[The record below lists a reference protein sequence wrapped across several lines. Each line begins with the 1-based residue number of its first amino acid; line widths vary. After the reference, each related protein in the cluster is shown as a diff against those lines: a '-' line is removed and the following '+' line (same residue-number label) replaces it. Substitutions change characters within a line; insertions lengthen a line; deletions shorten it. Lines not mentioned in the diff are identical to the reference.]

1 MKKALILGITGQD
14 GSYLSELLLKEGYE
28 VHGVVRRASTIN
40 TSRIDHMFDPESKA
54 FIHFGDLS
62 EGIDSLLYNIQPDE
76 VYNLGA
82 MSHVRVSF
90 DQPVYTGDINAL
102 GVTRVLEALRK
113 LDMKKTRYYQASSCL
128 PAGTKVLVK
137 QLLKRKRNGKFNT
150 FAYLGVKNIE
160 ELMVGEEVLSMNL
173 KTSKKEYKKIEAIG
187 NRFAKDMYTVH
198 FSNGNSLRLSG
209 NHPLYIVG
217 KGWVRADKVKI
228 GQECIQKKY
237 AGLQSLKMKGK
248 TNKEIYGNKRA
259 KEISTLAS
267 QSHIG
272 ITNPMK
278 GKKYPIGHPIRD
290 KNPKK
295 AHESWNTGLTKNS
308 SSKLKSIGEKISLSN
323 KRNFCNQE
331 FRDKF
336 FKKTRNTK
344 TKLESIFENIL
355 IGNFKD
361 EFRYNDIFDKLN
373 KVKIGGYY
381 PDFIN
386 NKGKKKIIELYGNY
400 YHASPKK
407 YKATDLILTN
417 SAKSIWEKDKKRIKV
432 FKKSGFEVLVIW
444 EDELKDVAS
453 LCNKIKTFIHNPSVD
468 IVSIT
473 SIKREMPEKV
483 FDIQVED
490 NHNFF
495 AKGILVHN
503 SEMFGI
509 SPAPQNENTP
519 MLPVSPYGIAK
530 LYAYHMTRA
539 YRTGYHMFASNG
551 ILFNHES
558 ERRGETFVTR
568 KITKAAC
575 RIKLGLQGK
584 IILGNLSALRDWGH
598 SADYMACIHK
608 ILQHDVPDDFV
619 VATGFYHTVEEFL
632 KEVFEYLDMD
642 YTKHLIY
649 SSHYERPNEVPE
661 LRGDSSKSRKV
672 LNWEPKIMFKDL
684 VKLMVDNDMKEAQRE
699 LMIKDMI

>member
-40 TSRIDHMFDPESKA
+40 TSRIDHMFDPDSKA

-62 EGIDSLLYNIQPDE
+62 EGIDSLLYSIQPDE

-102 GVTRVLEALRK
+102 GVTRILEALRK
-113 LDMKKTRYYQASSCL
+113 LDMKKTRYYQASS
-128 PAGTKVLVK
+128 
-137 QLLKRKRNGKFNT
+137 
-150 FAYLGVKNIE
+150 
-160 ELMVGEEVLSMNL
+160 
-173 KTSKKEYKKIEAIG
+173 
-187 NRFAKDMYTVH
+187 
-198 FSNGNSLRLSG
+198 
-209 NHPLYIVG
+209 
-217 KGWVRADKVKI
+217 
-228 GQECIQKKY
+228 
-237 AGLQSLKMKGK
+237 
-248 TNKEIYGNKRA
+248 
-259 KEISTLAS
+259 
-267 QSHIG
+267 
-272 ITNPMK
+272 
-278 GKKYPIGHPIRD
+278 
-290 KNPKK
+290 
-295 AHESWNTGLTKNS
+295 
-308 SSKLKSIGEKISLSN
+308 
-323 KRNFCNQE
+323 
-331 FRDKF
+331 
-336 FKKTRNTK
+336 
-344 TKLESIFENIL
+344 
-355 IGNFKD
+355 
-361 EFRYNDIFDKLN
+361 
-373 KVKIGGYY
+373 
-381 PDFIN
+381 
-386 NKGKKKIIELYGNY
+386 
-400 YHASPKK
+400 
-407 YKATDLILTN
+407 
-417 SAKSIWEKDKKRIKV
+417 
-432 FKKSGFEVLVIW
+432 
-444 EDELKDVAS
+444 
-453 LCNKIKTFIHNPSVD
+453 
-468 IVSIT
+468 
-473 SIKREMPEKV
+473 
-483 FDIQVED
+483 
-490 NHNFF
+490 
-495 AKGILVHN
+495 

-568 KITKAAC
+568 KITRAAC

-598 SADYMACIHK
+598 SADYMSCIHK

-661 LRGDSSKSRKV
+661 LRGDSSKSRKI

-699 LMIKDMI
+699 LMIKDMK